1 MQFRKLHCLRKIT
14 AHMTEPNPV
23 LEDTTSDSA
32 CVNFRTVSSLNES
45 YTHMLPDLVHDYY
58 GALE

>member
-1 MQFRKLHCLRKIT
+1 MQFRKLHCLRKAT

-32 CVNFRTVSSLNES
+32 CVNFHTVSSLNES
-45 YTHMLPDLVHDYY
+45 YTHMLPDLVHDY
-58 GALE
+58 